1 MEMYIKDN
9 GYKIKLKE
17 KEFILIKM
25 EQNMQEIGNQID
37 SMDLEF
43 KHGKMVQDI
52 KVSSFKEKNKVRA
65 NLLGVTDHHIKV
77 NFN

>member
-1 MEMYIKDN
+1 
-9 GYKIKLKE
+9 
-17 KEFILIKM
+17 
-25 EQNMQEIGNQID
+25 
-37 SMDLEF
+37 MDLEF